1 LNLGSH
7 TSHQIIVPLM
17 TLNNIRLLG
26 CVEIIQVV
34 TGKHCMPS
42 HANQR
47 VKYLRTKDTLPV
59 VKVLGRWKISEQKL
73 QEWMIKKGLL

>member
-1 LNLGSH
+1 AVEAAL
-7 TSHQIIVPLM
+7 LM

-26 CVEIIQVV
+26 CVEVIQVIS
-34 TGKHCMPS
+34 GKTCNPS

-47 VKYLRTKDTLPV
+47 LKYLRTKDNLPA

>member
-1 LNLGSH
+1 
-7 TSHQIIVPLM
+7 
-17 TLNNIRLLG
+17 
-26 CVEIIQVV
+26 
-34 TGKHCMPS
+34 MPS